1 MSIVALDVM
10 EAFLVI
16 SCILFYA
23 CFHNL
28 RSGCGSLPSTSVTSC
43 LCVFGAS

>member
-1 MSIVALDVM
+1 MRILVLDAM
-10 EAFLVI
+10 EGFLVM

-28 RSGCGSLPSTSVTSC
+28 RSAGGSLTSTSVTSC